1 MNRMNHLR
9 AETHTRARGLA
20 HGVRQTA
27 TMIVRGC
34 ALLCFRTGVQRG
46 FDGAVVGGRCGFL
59 SNYNRVNR
67 PVDWRKVMQT
77 GMNVDVFEAGSVCGS
92 AVDASSAAWF
102 NLSKGGGCLGR
113 FESRR
118 G

>member
-46 FDGAVVGGRCGFL
+46 FDGAVVGGQMWIFL
-59 SNYNRVNR
+59 KLQSR
-67 PVDWRKVMQT
+67 
-77 GMNVDVFEAGSVCGS
+77 ES
-92 AVDASSAAWF
+92 ANGLEESDA
-102 NLSKGGGCLGR
+102 NGDEC
-113 FESRR
+113 
-118 G
+118 

>member
-1 MNRMNHLR
+1 MDSMGRWW
-9 AETHTRARGLA
+9 
-20 HGVRQTA
+20 
-27 TMIVRGC
+27 
-34 ALLCFRTGVQRG
+34 
-46 FDGAVVGGRCGFL
+46 GAD
-59 SNYNRVNR
+59 
-67 PVDWRKVMQT
+67 VDFCQITIKVMQT

-92 AVDASSAAWF
+92 AVDASGAAWF